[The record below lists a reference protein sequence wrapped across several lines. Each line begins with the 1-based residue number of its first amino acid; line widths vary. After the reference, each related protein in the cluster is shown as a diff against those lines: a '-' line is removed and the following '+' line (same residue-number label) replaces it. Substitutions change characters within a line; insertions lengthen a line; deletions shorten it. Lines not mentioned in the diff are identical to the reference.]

1 MLVGR
6 VDAAS
11 QALIAHEFEG
21 AGAFGVDRR
30 ATRDSAAE
38 LARVNEALRACER
51 TRDAKPS
58 RRRRRAWS
66 EEPGCAKSLACLGGG
81 NARVL
86 NNASDDDLNSSDDDY
101 ADKAETLE
109 LDTSERRALAEELQ
123 ARVGPGCSR
132 AANAVRNAVNR
143 AGRTAAENASDK
155 GRDVHRG

>member
-1 MLVGR
+1 M
-6 VDAAS
+6 
-11 QALIAHEFEG
+11 
-21 AGAFGVDRR
+21 
-30 ATRDSAAE
+30 
-38 LARVNEALRACER
+38 R

-123 ARVGPGCSR
+123 APVGPGCSR

-155 GRDVHRG
+155 GRAVHRG

>member
-1 MLVGR
+1 MHMPSC
-6 VDAAS
+6 AAW
-11 QALIAHEFEG
+11 H
-21 AGAFGVDRR
+21 
-30 ATRDSAAE
+30 
-38 LARVNEALRACER
+38 
-51 TRDAKPS
+51 
-58 RRRRRAWS
+58 RRRRAWS
-66 EEPGCAKSLACLGGG
+66 EEPGCAKSLARLGGGNGG

-101 ADKAETLE
+101 ADKADTLE

-155 GRDVHRG
+155 GRAVHRG